1 MSIRSLL
8 QIILSLM
15 IIIIIGG
22 IYFIYFYT
30 GPLENND
37 AVSKNR
43 TQIDKV
49 DKDIKNSDYE
59 EILEET
65 SLKENKKE
73 IYKNIDKAKSTEIK
87 NVSDTEYLTKN
98 IEYVS
103 SNNKGEIFK
112 IIAEFGRTNLENS
125 DILNLENVKGTIIS
139 KEKSKIYISSKF
151 ADYNYSNQNSSF
163 YKNVKIKYDD
173 REISCD
179 NLDLNISDNIAV
191 AYNNVIMK
199 DKNSSMKAQKVTMDI
214 LTKDISINSKNE
226 IKIISN

>member
-65 SLKENKKE
+65 SLKENKKK
-73 IYKNIDKAKSTEIK
+73 IYKNIDEAKSSEIK

-179 NLDLNISDNIAV
+179 NLDLNISNNIAV

-199 DKNSSMKAQKVTMDI
+199 DKNSSMKAQKVTLDI

>member
-73 IYKNIDKAKSTEIK
+73 IYKNVDEAKSSEIK

-112 IIAEFGRTNLENS
+112 IVAEFGRTNLENS
-125 DILNLENVKGTIIS
+125 DILNLENVKGTITS
-139 KEKSKIYISSKF
+139 TEKSKIYISSKF

-179 NLDLNISDNIAV
+179 NLDLNISNNIAV

-199 DKNSSMKAQKVTMDI
+199 DKNSSMKAQKVTLDI

>member
-65 SLKENKKE
+65 SLKENKKK
-73 IYKNIDKAKSTEIK
+73 IYKNIDEAKSSEIK

-125 DILNLENVKGTIIS
+125 DILNLENVKGTITS
-139 KEKSKIYISSKF
+139 TEKSKIYISSKF

-179 NLDLNISDNIAV
+179 NLDLNISNNIAV

>member
-1 MSIRSLL
+1 
-8 QIILSLM
+8 M

-37 AVSKNR
+37 VVSKNR

-49 DKDIKNSDYE
+49 DKDMKNSDFE

-73 IYKNIDKAKSTEIK
+73 IYKNVDEAKSSEFN

-112 IIAEFGRTNLENS
+112 ILAEYGRTNLENS
-125 DILNLENVKGTIIS
+125 NILNLENVKGTIIS
-139 KEKSKIYISSKF
+139 PEKSKIYITSKF

-179 NLDLNISDNIAV
+179 NLDLNISNNIAV

-199 DKNSSMKAQKVTMDI
+199 DKNSSMKAQKVTLDI

-226 IKIISN
+226 IKIISD

>member
-8 QIILSLM
+8 QIILCLM

-22 IYFIYFYT
+22 IYFVYFYT
-30 GPLENND
+30 GPVVNINT
-37 AVSKNR
+37 VSKNISQ
-43 TQIDKV
+43 TDKV
-49 DKDIKNSDYE
+49 DKNIKNSGYE

-65 SLKENKKE
+65 SLKENKKKIDE
-73 IYKNIDKAKSTEIK
+73 NIDEAKSSEIK
-87 NVSDTEYLTKN
+87 NEGNIEYSTKN
-98 IEYVS
+98 IEYIT
-103 SNNKGEIFK
+103 SNNRGEIFK
-112 IIAEFGRTNLENS
+112 ILAEFGRTNLENS
-125 DILNLENVKGTIIS
+125 NILNLENVKGTIIS
-139 KEKSKIYISSKF
+139 LEKSKIYISSKF

-179 NLDLNISDNIAV
+179 NLDLNISNNIAV

-199 DKNSSMKAQKVTMDI
+199 DKNSSMKAQKVTLDI

>member
-37 AVSKNR
+37 VVSKNR

-73 IYKNIDKAKSTEIK
+73 IYKNVDEAKSSEIK

-139 KEKSKIYISSKF
+139 TEKSKIYISSKF

-179 NLDLNISDNIAV
+179 NLDLNISNNIAV

>member
-37 AVSKNR
+37 AVSKNN

-112 IIAEFGRTNLENS
+112 IIAEFGRTNLDEQIF
-125 DILNLENVKGTIIS
+125 D
-139 KEKSKIYISSKF
+139 EKIVDEKF
-151 ADYNYSNQNSSF
+151 S
-163 YKNVKIKYDD
+163 
-173 REISCD
+173 
-179 NLDLNISDNIAV
+179 
-191 AYNNVIMK
+191 
-199 DKNSSMKAQKVTMDI
+199 
-214 LTKDISINSKNE
+214 TKKFWAE
-226 IKIISN
+226 YFRVRGALG

>member
-139 KEKSKIYISSKF
+139 TEKSKIYISSKF
-151 ADYNYSNQNSSF
+151 ADYNYSTQNSSF

-179 NLDLNISDNIAV
+179 NLDLNISNNIAV

>member
-37 AVSKNR
+37 AVSKNN
-43 TQIDKV
+43 TQVDKV

-179 NLDLNISDNIAV
+179 NLDLNISNNIAV

>member
-8 QIILSLM
+8 QIILCLM

-22 IYFIYFYT
+22 IYFIYFYN
-30 GPLENND
+30 GPVENIET
-37 AVSKNR
+37 VSKNR
-43 TQIDKV
+43 TQIDKI
-49 DKDIKNSDYE
+49 DKNIKNSGYE

-65 SLKENKKE
+65 SLKENKKK
-73 IYKNIDKAKSTEIK
+73 ISKKIDEAKSSEFN

-112 IIAEFGRTNLENS
+112 ILAEYGRTDLENS
-125 DILNLENVKGTIIS
+125 NILNLENVKGTIIS
-139 KEKSKIYISSKF
+139 PEKSKVYISSKF

-173 REISCD
+173 REITCD
-179 NLDLNISDNIAV
+179 NLDLNISNNIAV

-226 IKIISN
+226 IKIISD

>member
-37 AVSKNR
+37 AVSKNN
-43 TQIDKV
+43 TQVDKV

-87 NVSDTEYLTKN
+87 NLSDTEYLTKN

-103 SNNKGEIFK
+103 SYNKGEIFK

-179 NLDLNISDNIAV
+179 NLDLNISNNIAV
-191 AYNNVIMK
+191 AYNNVIMT

>member
-37 AVSKNR
+37 VVSKNR

-49 DKDIKNSDYE
+49 DKDMKNSDFE

-73 IYKNIDKAKSTEIK
+73 IYKNVDEAKSSEIK

-125 DILNLENVKGTIIS
+125 DILNLENVKGTITS
-139 KEKSKIYISSKF
+139 TEKSKIYISSKF

-179 NLDLNISDNIAV
+179 NLDLNISNNIAV

-199 DKNSSMKAQKVTMDI
+199 DKNSSMKAQKVTLDI

>member
-112 IIAEFGRTNLENS
+112 IVAEFGRTNLENS

-139 KEKSKIYISSKF
+139 TEKSKIYISSKF
-151 ADYNYSNQNSSF
+151 ADYNYSTQNSSF

-179 NLDLNISDNIAV
+179 NLDLNISNNIAV

-214 LTKDISINSKNE
+214 LTKNIIINSKNE

>member
-65 SLKENKKE
+65 SLKENKKK
-73 IYKNIDKAKSTEIK
+73 IYKNIDEAKSSEIK

-125 DILNLENVKGTIIS
+125 DILNLENVKGTITS
-139 KEKSKIYISSKF
+139 TEKSKIYISSKF

-179 NLDLNISDNIAV
+179 NLDLNISNNIAV

-199 DKNSSMKAQKVTMDI
+199 DKNSSMKAQKVTLDI

>member
-37 AVSKNR
+37 AVSKNN
-43 TQIDKV
+43 TQVDKV

-179 NLDLNISDNIAV
+179 NLDLNISNNIAV
-191 AYNNVIMK
+191 AYNNVIMT

>member
-37 AVSKNR
+37 AVSKNN

-112 IIAEFGRTNLENS
+112 IVAEFGRTNLENS

-179 NLDLNISDNIAV
+179 NLDLNISNNIAV

>member
-37 AVSKNR
+37 VVSKNR

-49 DKDIKNSDYE
+49 DKDMKSSDYE

-73 IYKNIDKAKSTEIK
+73 IYKNVDEAKSSEIK
-87 NVSDTEYLTKN
+87 NISDTEYLTKN

-112 IIAEFGRTNLENS
+112 IVAEFGRTNLENS

-139 KEKSKIYISSKF
+139 TEKSNIYISSKF

-179 NLDLNISDNIAV
+179 NLDLNISNNIAV

>member
-179 NLDLNISDNIAV
+179 NLDLNISNNIAV

>member
-65 SLKENKKE
+65 SLKENKKK
-73 IYKNIDKAKSTEIK
+73 IYKNIDEAKSSEIK

-125 DILNLENVKGTIIS
+125 DILNLENVKGTITS
-139 KEKSKIYISSKF
+139 TEKSKIYISSK
-151 ADYNYSNQNSSF
+151 
-163 YKNVKIKYDD
+163 
-173 REISCD
+173 
-179 NLDLNISDNIAV
+179 
-191 AYNNVIMK
+191 
-199 DKNSSMKAQKVTMDI
+199 
-214 LTKDISINSKNE
+214 
-226 IKIISN
+226 

>member
-37 AVSKNR
+37 AVSKNN

-179 NLDLNISDNIAV
+179 NLDLNISNNIAV